1 MKEIMGHSNQ
11 HEPSAQPSP
20 ICIKA
25 LWCKVYTYIMIGV
38 KFQLHILNNFHDH
51 KKKKEITF
59 SFNCLV
65 VLSKYDKFY
74 NKNKIL
80 RVSVKIE

>member
-1 MKEIMGHSNQ
+1 MKEIMGHSVSNQ

-38 KFQLHILNNFHDH
+38 KFQLHILNHFHDH
-51 KKKKEITF
+51 KNKRNYIF
-59 SFNCLV
+59 IQ
-65 VLSKYDKFY
+65 LSCC
-74 NKNKIL
+74 
-80 RVSVKIE
+80 IEQI

>member
-25 LWCKVYTYIMIGV
+25 LWCKVYTYKIIGV

-51 KKKKEITF
+51 KNKGNYIF
-59 SFNCLV
+59 IQ
-65 VLSKYDKFY
+65 LSCC
-74 NKNKIL
+74 
-80 RVSVKIE
+80 IEQI